1 MSVMKLPIAVLPAL
15 TVLCATLAAQSS
27 PRFDVASIK
36 SSAEQG
42 TADAVG
48 LRITGSQVRITSLSL
63 RDYIAMAYSTRPAQ
77 VIVADWAAQER
88 FDIAGNLP
96 DGASRDQVPAMLQA
110 LLADRFQL
118 KAHTEQREFPVYA
131 LTVSRNGLKITGTPV
146 DPSAAPAAVEAGGG
160 GGPNGLSLKVG
171 QGTFSLANNKVD
183 VQSMTMPELANILS
197 RLTDRTVLDQ
207 TALTD
212 RFTFS
217 LDLSPQDYQAALIRA
232 GLANGVVLPPQALR
246 FLDTMPANVLG
257 PYFEQTGLQLDGRRA
272 PLDVIVVD
280 SVAKEPTAN

>member
-110 LLADRFQL
+110 LLADRFRH
-118 KAHTEQREFPVYA
+118 AMATAPEQPVSDDSGTGCWLPSRPA
-131 LTVSRNGLKITGTPV
+131 VS
-146 DPSAAPAAVEAGGG
+146 AEA
-160 GGPNGLSLKVG
+160 
-171 QGTFSLANNKVD
+171 
-183 VQSMTMPELANILS
+183 EC
-197 RLTDRTVLDQ
+197 
-207 TALTD
+207 
-212 RFTFS
+212 
-217 LDLSPQDYQAALIRA
+217 
-232 GLANGVVLPPQALR
+232 
-246 FLDTMPANVLG
+246 
-257 PYFEQTGLQLDGRRA
+257 
-272 PLDVIVVD
+272 
-280 SVAKEPTAN
+280 